1 MRALLSPK
9 DPSIMDPEPQQQLTV
24 NQCIDQIALKLEAA
38 NLHYGHGAIDAQSEA
53 LWIVSKQL
61 DVSPAEAL
69 DHMDEAISIEQEQ
82 KASTVANT
90 RISTRKPLAYI
101 LGEAWLMGVPFFCS
115 EQSIVPRSWIAEL
128 IVDGSL
134 EPWLPA
140 DGKALDLC
148 TGNGSLAIL
157 LALSCPDIHVSACD
171 ISMPALSVAARNV
184 DRHSLGS
191 QIELLNG
198 DLWDALPEPNED
210 NLFDLIICNPP
221 YVNAASMSALPAEYH
236 AEPELALAGGDDGM
250 DIIRRIIASA
260 PDYLSDRGAI
270 LLEIGNEYE
279 NFKKAFPQIPA
290 IWMEVSAGEEQILLI
305 QAEDLR

>member
-1 MRALLSPK
+1 
-9 DPSIMDPEPQQQLTV
+9 MDPEPQQSLTV
-24 NQCIDQIALKLEAA
+24 NQCIDEIAQKLEAA

-53 LWIVSKQL
+53 LWLVSKQL
-61 DVSPAEAL
+61 GLSPSEAL
-69 DHMDEAISIEQEQ
+69 DHLENSITDDQKQ
-82 KASTVANT
+82 KAFAVAAE

-101 LGEAWLMGVPFFCS
+101 LGEAWLMGVPFFS
-115 EQSIVPRSWIAEL
+115 SDQSIVPRSWIAEL

-140 DGKALDLC
+140 GGKALDLC

-171 ISMPALSVAARNV
+171 ISLPALSVAARNV
-184 DRHSLGS
+184 DRHSLNS
-191 QIELLNG
+191 QVELLDG
-198 DLWDALPEPNED
+198 DLWNALPEPNED

-221 YVNAASMSALPAEYH
+221 YVNANSMSTLPLEYH
-236 AEPELALAGGDDGM
+236 AEPSLALAGGEDGM
-250 DIIRRIIASA
+250 DLIRRIIAHA
-260 PDYLSDRGAI
+260 PDYLSERGAI

-279 NFKKAFPQIPA
+279 NFKKAFPQIPV
-290 IWMEVSAGEEQILLI
+290 IWMEVSAGEEQVLLI

>member
-1 MRALLSPK
+1 
-9 DPSIMDPEPQQQLTV
+9 MDPESQQHLTV
-24 NQCIDQIALKLEAA
+24 NQCINQVAQKLEAGK
-38 NLHYGHGAIDAQSEA
+38 LHYGHGAIDAQSEA

-61 DVSPAEAL
+61 DLSPAEAL
-69 DHMDEAISIEQEQ
+69 DHLDDAISEDQQ
-82 KASTVANT
+82 KKASAIADT

-171 ISMPALSVAARNV
+171 ISLPALSVAARNV
-184 DRHSLGS
+184 DRHSLSS
-191 QIELLNG
+191 QVELLNG
-198 DLWDALPEPNED
+198 DLWDALPEPNDD

-250 DIIRRIIASA
+250 DIIRRILAQA
-260 PDYLSDRGAI
+260 PDYLSERGAI

-290 IWMEVSAGEEQILLI
+290 IWMEVSAGEEQVLLI

>member
-1 MRALLSPK
+1 
-9 DPSIMDPEPQQQLTV
+9 MDPESQQHLTV
-24 NQCIDQIALKLEAA
+24 NQCIEQIAQKLAAA

-61 DVSPAEAL
+61 NLSPAEAL
-69 DHMDEAISIEQEQ
+69 DHLEDSISNDLQQ
-82 KASTVANT
+82 KASAIADN

-184 DRHSLGS
+184 DRHGLNS
-191 QIELLNG
+191 QVELMSG

-221 YVNAASMSALPAEYH
+221 YVNATSMNALPAEYH

-250 DIIRRIIASA
+250 DIIRRILAQA
-260 PDYLSDRGAI
+260 PDYLSERGAI

-290 IWMEVSAGEEQILLI
+290 IWMEVSAGEEQVLLI
-305 QAEDLR
+305 QAEDLT

>member
-1 MRALLSPK
+1 M
-9 DPSIMDPEPQQQLTV
+9 DPSPQQSLTLD
-24 NQCIDQIALKLEAA
+24 QCIDHIAQELETA

-61 DVSPAEAL
+61 DFSPTDAL
-69 DHMDEAISIEQEQ
+69 DHLEQVMSAEQ
-82 KASTVANT
+82 IARALEVTQT

-101 LGEAWLMGVPFFCS
+101 LGEAWLMGVPFFSS

-157 LALSCPDIHVSACD
+157 LALACPDIHVSACD
-171 ISMPALSVAARNV
+171 ISLPALAVASRNL
-184 DRHSLGS
+184 DRHSLTS
-191 QIELLNG
+191 QIELFEG
-198 DLWDALPEPNED
+198 DLWDALPEPHED

-221 YVNAASMSALPAEYH
+221 YVNANSMNALPTEYQ
-236 AEPELALAGGDDGM
+236 AEPAIALAGGDDGM
-250 DIIRRIIASA
+250 DLIRKIIAGA
-260 PDYLSDRGAI
+260 PDYLSERGAI
-270 LLEIGNEYE
+270 LIEIGNEYE
-279 NFKKAFPQIPA
+279 NFKKAFPQIPV
-290 IWMEVSAGEEQILLI
+290 IWMEVSAGDEQVLLI

>member
-1 MRALLSPK
+1 
-9 DPSIMDPEPQQQLTV
+9 MDPEPQQTLTV
-24 NQCIDQIALKLEAA
+24 NQCIELIAQKLGAA
-38 NLHYGHGAIDAQSEA
+38 NLHFGHGAVDAHSEA
-53 LWIVSKQL
+53 LWLVSKQL
-61 DVSPAEAL
+61 NLSPTEAL
-69 DHMDEAISIEQEQ
+69 DHLENSITADQERQALAI
-82 KASTVANT
+82 ASE

-101 LGEAWLMGVPFFCS
+101 LGEAWLMGMPFFCS

-128 IVDGSL
+128 IMDGSL

-157 LALSCPDIHVSACD
+157 LALSCPDIHVSASD

-184 DRHSLGS
+184 DRHSLSS
-191 QIELLNG
+191 QVELLNG
-198 DLWDALPEPNED
+198 DLWDALSEPNED

-221 YVNAASMSALPAEYH
+221 YVNANSMNALPAEYH
-236 AEPELALAGGDDGM
+236 AEPALALAGGHDGM
-250 DIIRRIIASA
+250 DLIRRIIASA
-260 PDYLSDRGAI
+260 PDYLSERGAI
-270 LLEIGNEYE
+270 LIEIGNEYE

-290 IWMEVSAGEEQILLI
+290 IWMEVSAGEEQVLLI

>member
-1 MRALLSPK
+1 
-9 DPSIMDPEPQQQLTV
+9 MDPEPQQSLTV
-24 NQCIDQIALKLEAA
+24 NQCIDQIAQKLEAA
-38 NLHYGHGAIDAQSEA
+38 TLHYGHGAIDAHSEA

-61 DVSPAEAL
+61 NLSPTEAL
-69 DHMDEAISIEQEQ
+69 DHLEVSLTSEQLLTALAVADE
-82 KASTVANT
+82 

-184 DRHSLGS
+184 DRHGLNS
-191 QIELLNG
+191 QVELLSG
-198 DLWDALPEPNED
+198 DLWNALPEPNEE

-221 YVNAASMSALPAEYH
+221 YVNANSMNTLPAEYH
-236 AEPELALAGGDDGM
+236 AEPALALAGGDDGM
-250 DIIRRIIASA
+250 DLIRRIIALA
-260 PDYLSDRGAI
+260 PEYLSERGAI
-270 LLEIGNEYE
+270 LIEIGNEYE
-279 NFKKAFPQIPA
+279 NFKRAFPQIPA
-290 IWMEVSAGEEQILLI
+290 IWMEVSAGEEQVLLI
-305 QAEDLR
+305 QAEDLH

>member
-1 MRALLSPK
+1 MDP
-9 DPSIMDPEPQQQLTV
+9 DPSQSLTV
-24 NQCIDQIALKLEAA
+24 NECIGHIAQKLNAA
-38 NLHYGHGAIDAQSEA
+38 RLHFGHGAIDANSEA

-61 DVSPAEAL
+61 ELSPAEAL
-69 DHMDEAISIEQEQ
+69 DHLDQSLSNDQYRSAVAVAEQ
-82 KASTVANT
+82 
-90 RISTRKPLAYI
+90 RITTRKPLAYI
-101 LGEAWLMGVPFFCS
+101 LGEAWLMGVPFYCS

-140 DGKALDLC
+140 DGNVLDLC

-171 ISMPALSVAARNV
+171 ISLPALSVAARNV
-184 DRHSLGS
+184 DRHGLNS
-191 QIELLNG
+191 QIELLDG
-198 DLWDALPEPNED
+198 DLWEALPEPNED

-221 YVNAASMSALPAEYH
+221 YVNAHSMIQLPAEYR
-236 AEPELALAGGDDGM
+236 AEPGLALAGGEDGM
-250 DIIRRIIASA
+250 DLIRKIIAQA
-260 PDYLSDRGAI
+260 PDYLSERGAL

-279 NFKKAFPQIPA
+279 NFKKAFPQIPV
-290 IWMEVSAGEEQILLI
+290 IWMEVSAGDEQVLLI

>member
-1 MRALLSPK
+1 
-9 DPSIMDPEPQQQLTV
+9 MDPEPQQQLTV
-24 NQCIDQIALKLEAA
+24 NQCINQVAHKLEAA

-53 LWIVSKQL
+53 LWIVSQQL
-61 DVSPAEAL
+61 NLSPTETL
-69 DHMDEAISIEQEQ
+69 DHLDDVLAKEQQQ
-82 KASTVANT
+82 KASAVADT

-140 DGKALDLC
+140 GGKALDLC

-157 LALSCPDIHVSACD
+157 LALSCPDIHISACD
-171 ISMPALSVAARNV
+171 ISMPALSLAARNV
-184 DRHSLGS
+184 DRHGLSS
-191 QIELLNG
+191 QIDLLNG
-198 DLWDALPEPNED
+198 DLWDALPEPHED

-221 YVNAASMSALPAEYH
+221 YVNNSSMNALPAEYH

-250 DIIRRIIASA
+250 DLIRRIIAAA
-260 PDYLSDRGAI
+260 PDYLSERGAI

-290 IWMEVSAGEEQILLI
+290 IWMEVSAGEEQVLLI

>member
-1 MRALLSPK
+1 
-9 DPSIMDPEPQQQLTV
+9 MDPEPQQQITV
-24 NQCIDQIALKLEAA
+24 NQCIDRIAQKLDAA

-53 LWIVSKQL
+53 LWIISKQL
-61 DVSPAEAL
+61 NLSPSEAL
-69 DHMDEAISIEQEQ
+69 DHLEEVISENHQQ
-82 KASTVANT
+82 QAQAVADT

-101 LGEAWLMGVPFFCS
+101 LGEAWLMGVPFFCND
-115 EQSIVPRSWIAEL
+115 QSIVPRSWIAEL

-171 ISMPALSVAARNV
+171 ISLPALSVAARNI
-184 DRHSLGS
+184 DRHGLSS
-191 QIELLNG
+191 QIELFDG

-221 YVNAASMSALPAEYH
+221 YVNTSSMNALPAEYH
-236 AEPELALAGGDDGM
+236 AEPELALAGGEDGM
-250 DIIRRIIASA
+250 DLIRRIIASA
-260 PDYLSDRGAI
+260 PDYLSERGAI

-290 IWMEVSAGEEQILLI
+290 IWMEVSAGEEQVLLI

>member
-1 MRALLSPK
+1 
-9 DPSIMDPEPQQQLTV
+9 MDPEPQQSLTV
-24 NQCIDQIALKLEAA
+24 NQCIERLAQKLAA
-38 NLHYGHGAIDAQSEA
+38 AHLHYGHGAIDAHSEA
-53 LWIVSKQL
+53 LWITSKQIDL
-61 DVSPAEAL
+61 SPTDTL
-69 DHMDEAISIEQEQ
+69 DHLEDPITAEQVQNALLVADE
-82 KASTVANT
+82 

-101 LGEAWLMGVPFFCS
+101 LGEAWLMGVPFYSS

-171 ISMPALSVAARNV
+171 ISMPALSVAARNI
-184 DRHSLGS
+184 DRHGLNS
-191 QIELLNG
+191 QVELLDG
-198 DLWDALPEPNED
+198 DLWNALPEPNED

-221 YVNAASMSALPAEYH
+221 YVNTNSMSALPAEYH
-236 AEPELALAGGDDGM
+236 AEPALALAGGDDGM
-250 DIIRRIIASA
+250 DLIRRIIALA
-260 PDYLSDRGAI
+260 PDYLSERGAL

-279 NFKKAFPQIPA
+279 NFKRAFPQIPA
-290 IWMEVSAGEEQILLI
+290 IWMEVSGGEEQVLLI
-305 QAEDLR
+305 QAEDLS

>member
-1 MRALLSPK
+1 
-9 DPSIMDPEPQQQLTV
+9 MDPEPSQSFTV
-24 NQCIDQIALKLEAA
+24 NQCIDQIAQKLEAA

-53 LWIVSKQL
+53 LWIASKQIDL
-61 DVSPAEAL
+61 SPAEAL
-69 DHMDEAISIEQEQ
+69 EHLEQTLSNDQYQ
-82 KASTVANT
+82 KALAVTEE
-90 RISTRKPLAYI
+90 RIASRKPLAYI

-171 ISMPALSVAARNV
+171 ISMPALSVAARNL
-184 DRHSLGS
+184 DRHGLNS
-191 QIELLNG
+191 QVELLDG

-221 YVNAASMSALPAEYH
+221 YVNSTSMNALPAEYH
-236 AEPELALAGGDDGM
+236 AEPTLALAGGDDGM
-250 DIIRRIIASA
+250 DLIRRIIAQA
-260 PDYLSDRGAI
+260 PDYLSERGAI
-270 LLEIGNEYE
+270 LIEIGNEYG
-279 NFKKAFPQIPA
+279 NFKKAFPQIPV
-290 IWMEVSAGEEQILLI
+290 IWMEVSAGEEQVLLI

>member
-1 MRALLSPK
+1 
-9 DPSIMDPEPQQQLTV
+9 MDPEPSQALSV
-24 NQCIDQIALKLEAA
+24 NQSIELITEKLEAA

-53 LWIVSKQL
+53 LWIVSKQIGL
-61 DVSPAEAL
+61 SPADAL
-69 DHMDEAISIEQEQ
+69 DHLEQTLTSEQHQ
-82 KASTVANT
+82 KALAIADE
-90 RISTRKPLAYI
+90 RITSRKPLAYI
-101 LGEAWLMGVPFFCS
+101 LGEAWLMGVPFFCN

-140 DGKALDLC
+140 DGKVLDLC

-171 ISMPALSVAARNV
+171 ISLPALSVAARNV
-184 DRHSLGS
+184 DRHGLGS
-191 QIELLNG
+191 QVELLEG

-221 YVNAASMSALPAEYH
+221 YVNADSMSTLPAEYH
-236 AEPELALAGGDDGM
+236 AEPALALAGGEDGM
-250 DIIRRIIASA
+250 DLIRRIITNA
-260 PDYLSDRGAI
+260 PDYLSERGAI
-270 LLEIGNEYE
+270 LIEIGNEYE

-290 IWMEVSAGEEQILLI
+290 IWMEVSAGEEQVLLI

>member
-1 MRALLSPK
+1 
-9 DPSIMDPEPQQQLTV
+9 MDPEPSQSITL
-24 NQCIDQIALKLEAA
+24 NQCIEQIAQKLETAD
-38 NLHYGHGAIDAQSEA
+38 LHYGHGAQDSHSEA

-61 DVSPAEAL
+61 DLSPSEAL
-69 DHMDEAISIEQEQ
+69 DRLEHAISLDLVQ
-82 KASTVANT
+82 KALQITEE

-128 IVDGSL
+128 IVDGML

-140 DGKALDLC
+140 DGKVLDLC

-171 ISMPALSVAARNV
+171 ISMPALALAARNI
-184 DRHSLGS
+184 DRHNLNS

-198 DLWDALPEPNED
+198 DLWDALPEPNDD

-221 YVNAASMSALPAEYH
+221 YVNANSMNALPAEYH
-236 AEPELALAGGDDGM
+236 AEPSLALAGGDDGM
-250 DIIRRIIASA
+250 DLIRRIIAAA
-260 PDYLSDRGAI
+260 PDYLSERGAL
-270 LLEIGNEYE
+270 LLEIGNEFE
-279 NFKKAFPQIPA
+279 NFKNAFPQIPV
-290 IWMEVSAGEEQILLI
+290 IWMEVSAGEEQVLLI

>member
-1 MRALLSPK
+1 
-9 DPSIMDPEPQQQLTV
+9 MDPEPSQAMTV
-24 NQCIDQIALKLEAA
+24 NQCIEQIAQKLEAA

-61 DVSPAEAL
+61 DLSPSEAL
-69 DHMDEAISIEQEQ
+69 DHLEQEFSSEQQQ
-82 KASTVANT
+82 KAYAVADQ

-134 EPWLPA
+134 ESWLPA
-140 DGKALDLC
+140 DGNVLDLC

-171 ISMPALSVAARNV
+171 ISLPALSVAARNI
-184 DRHSLGS
+184 DRHGLNS
-191 QIELLNG
+191 QVELFDG

-221 YVNAASMSALPAEYH
+221 YVNATSMSALPAEYH

-250 DIIRRIIASA
+250 DLIRRIVAQA
-260 PDYLSDRGAI
+260 PDYLSERGAI
-270 LLEIGNEYE
+270 LIEIGNEYE
-279 NFKKAFPQIPA
+279 NFKRAFPQIPA
-290 IWMEVSAGEEQILLI
+290 IWMEVSAGEEQVLLI